1 MAAQSFP
8 TPLHGHVGGSA
19 FSDVYEPREDA
30 FLLLDAIQ
38 VAAAEL
44 AGVEILSAFLASMIG
59 PQALYMCTDTNPEAA
74 ACTLETA
81 RCNKVHIQPVITDL
95 VKEKVDLLVF
105 NPLYVVTP
113 PEEVGSHG
121 IETAWVGGRN
131 GWEVTCRFFPL
142 VPALLSPKAL
152 FYLVTIKEDN
162 PEEILKIVKTKGLQ
176 GTTALPRQAG
186 QEPLSVLKFTKF

>member
-19 FSDVYEPREDA
+19 FSDVYEPSEDA
-30 FLLLDAIQ
+30 FLLLDL
-38 VAAAEL
+38 E
-44 AGVEILSAFLASMIG
+44 GVEICLEVGAGSGVVFAFLASIIG
-59 PQALYMCTDTNPEAA
+59 PQALYMCTDINPEAA

-81 RCNKVHIQPVITDL
+81 RCNKVHIPPVITDL
-95 VKEKVDLLVF
+95 EKVDLLVF
-105 NPLYVVTP
+105 NPPYVVTP
-113 PEEVGSHG
+113 PEEVASHG

-131 GWEVTCRFFPL
+131 GQKVMCRFFPL
-142 VPALLSPKAL
+142 IPALLSPKAL
-152 FYLVTIKEDN
+152 FYLVTFKEDN
-162 PEEILKIVKTKGLQ
+162 PEEILKMVKTKGLQ

>member
-8 TPLHGHVGGSA
+8 MPLHGHVGGSA
-19 FSDVYEPREDA
+19 FSDVYEPTEDA
-30 FLLLDAIQ
+30 FLLLDTIQ

-44 AGVEILSAFLASMIG
+44 AGVEICLEVGAGSGVVSAFLASMIG

-95 VKEKVDLLVF
+95 V
-105 NPLYVVTP
+105 
-113 PEEVGSHG
+113 GSHG

-131 GWEVTCRFFPL
+131 GREVTS
-142 VPALLSPKAL
+142 LLSPKAL

-162 PEEILKIVKTKGLQ
+162 PGEILKIVKTKGLQ

>member
-8 TPLHGHVGGSA
+8 TPLHGHVKGGA
-19 FSDVYEPREDA
+19 FSDVYEPVEDV

-59 PQALYMCTDTNPEAA
+59 PQALYMCTDINPEAA

-95 VKEKVDLLVF
+95 VKVDLLVF
-105 NPLYVVTP
+105 NPPYVVTP
-113 PEEVGSHG
+113 PEEVGSHR

-131 GWEVTCRFFPL
+131 GREVTCRLFPL

-162 PEEILKIVKTKGLQ
+162 PEEILKIVKTKDLATGN
-176 GTTALPRQAG
+176 
-186 QEPLSVLKFTKF
+186 

>member
-1 MAAQSFP
+1 M
-8 TPLHGHVGGSA
+8 
-19 FSDVYEPREDA
+19 
-30 FLLLDAIQ
+30 
-38 VAAAEL
+38 
-44 AGVEILSAFLASMIG
+44 
-59 PQALYMCTDTNPEAA
+59 
-74 ACTLETA
+74 
-81 RCNKVHIQPVITDL
+81 
-95 VKEKVDLLVF
+95 F
-105 NPLYVVTP
+105 NPPYVVTP

-131 GWEVTCRFFPL
+131 GREVTCRFFPL

-152 FYLVTIKEDN
+152 FYLVTIEEDN

>member
-8 TPLHGHVGGSA
+8 TQLHGHVDGGA
-19 FSDVYEPREDA
+19 FSNVYEPVEDA

-59 PQALYMCTDTNPEAA
+59 PQALYMCTDINPEAA

-81 RCNKVHIQPVITDL
+81 SCNKVHIQPVITDL

-105 NPLYVVTP
+105 NPPYVVTP

-131 GWEVTCRFFPL
+131 GREVTCRFFPL

-162 PEEILKIVKTKGLQ
+162 PEEILKIVKTKATGN
-176 GTTALPRQAG
+176 
-186 QEPLSVLKFTKF
+186 